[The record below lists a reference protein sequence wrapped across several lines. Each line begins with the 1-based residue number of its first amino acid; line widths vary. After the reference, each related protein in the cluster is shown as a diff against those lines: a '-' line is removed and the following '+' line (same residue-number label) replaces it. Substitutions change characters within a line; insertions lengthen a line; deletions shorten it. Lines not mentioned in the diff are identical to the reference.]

1 MLKNWNPNFN
11 FMKLNSLAFI
21 FSISISVVAIASL
34 VLKGLEWG
42 LDFTGGTSIEVSF
55 VKKPEVSAIRDLLEQ
70 ANYRDVVV
78 QNYGSET
85 DILIRLNQDFSEDI
99 GAEVRQKLQA
109 YDPDVELKKSEFVG
123 SQVGDEL
130 KEMGGIGVLVALA
143 GLLLYVSLRFQ
154 YKFAFGAVLSLL
166 HDVIILLGF
175 FSILGIEFDLTV
187 LAAIMAVIGY
197 SLNDTIVVYDRIREI
212 FRQAR
217 GKANSYE
224 LINKAIN
231 QTLIRTTVTSI
242 TTLLVVFA
250 LFFWGGDMIHNF
262 ALALIIGI
270 IFGTYSSIYVGGA
283 LLLRLKLIRE
293 DLLPPEKK
301 KGVEDDLP

>member
-1 MLKNWNPNFN
+1 MLNNWHPNFN
-11 FMKLNSLAFI
+11 FMKLNTLAFT
-21 FSISISVVAIASL
+21 FSIALSVVAIVSL
-34 VLKGLEWG
+34 FVNGLEWG

-55 VKKPEVSAIRDLLEQ
+55 DKKPELNAIRDLLEK
-70 ANYRDVVV
+70 ADYKDVVV
-78 QNYGSET
+78 QNYGSEKN
-85 DILIRLNQDFSEDI
+85 ILIRLNQSFSENI
-99 GAEVRQKLQA
+99 GAEVTSALTS
-109 YDPDVELKKSEFVG
+109 YDPKVELKKSEFVG

-143 GLLLYVSLRFQ
+143 GILLYVSLRFQ
-154 YKFAFGAVLSLL
+154 YKFAVGAVLSLL

-175 FSILGIEFDLTV
+175 FSILHIEFDLTV
-187 LAAIMAVIGY
+187 LAAIMAVMGY

-212 FRQAR
+212 FRQSR
-217 GKANSYE
+217 GKVEADE

-231 QTLIRTTVTSI
+231 QTLIRTTVTSL

-262 ALALIIGI
+262 ALALIVGI
-270 IFGTYSSIYVGGA
+270 VFGTYSSIYVGGS
-283 LLLRLKLIRE
+283 LLLKLKLIRE

-301 KGVEDDLP
+301 AVEDNMP

>member
-1 MLKNWNPNFN
+1 MLRNWNPNFN

-34 VLKGLEWG
+34 IVKGLEWG

-55 VKKPEVSAIRDLLEQ
+55 SKKPEVSAIRDLLEK
-70 ANYRDVVV
+70 ANYKDVVV

-85 DILIRLNQDFSEDI
+85 DILIRLNHSFSEDI
-99 GAEVRQKLQA
+99 GAEVKQQLET
-109 YDPDVELKKSEFVG
+109 YDANVELKKSEFVG

-143 GLLLYVSLRFQ
+143 GILLYVSLRFQ
-154 YKFAFGAVLSLL
+154 YKFAVGAVLSLL

-217 GKANSYE
+217 GKTNSFD

-231 QTLIRTTVTSI
+231 QTLIRTTVTSL

-262 ALALIIGI
+262 ALALIVGI
-270 IFGTYSSIYVGGA
+270 VFGTYSSIYVGGA
-283 LLLRLKLIRE
+283 LLLKLNLIKE

-301 KGVEDDLP
+301 AIDDNMP